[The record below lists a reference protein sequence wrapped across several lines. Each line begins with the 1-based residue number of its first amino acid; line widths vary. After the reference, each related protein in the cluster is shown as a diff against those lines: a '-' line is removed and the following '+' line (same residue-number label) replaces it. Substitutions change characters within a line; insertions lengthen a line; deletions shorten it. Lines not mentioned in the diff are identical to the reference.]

1 MTLLES
7 IYKRVKNEPLM
18 PDAVYMLEDDDKKN
32 TSVLI
37 IPTEGYV
44 TLDVPI
50 YTANFQI
57 LTRAKAYPEASD
69 LSWKVFR
76 VVEEYIPKDADD
88 YVFGFPSMTQQP
100 SYIGK
105 DDKKRHVFSFN
116 FTYPTTRHEHI
127 QH

>member
-1 MTLLES
+1 M
-7 IYKRVKNEPLM
+7 I
-18 PDAVYMLEDDDKKN
+18 EDDDKKN

-37 IPTEGYV
+37 SPMQGFV
-44 TLDVPI
+44 TLDIPI

-57 LTRAKAYPEASD
+57 LTRAKQYSEASD

-76 VVEEYIPKDADD
+76 IVEDYIPKDADD

-105 DDKKRHVFSFN
+105 DDKKRYVFSFN
-116 FTYPTTRHEHI
+116 FTYPTTRYDHI
-127 QH
+127 KQ

>member
-7 IYKRVKNEPLM
+7 IYNRVKSEPLM
-18 PDAVYMLEDDDKKN
+18 PQNAVYMIEDDDERD
-32 TSVLI
+32 TSVLV
-37 IPTEGYV
+37 IPTEGYA
-44 TLDVPI
+44 TPDVPI

-57 LTRAKAYPEASD
+57 LTRAGTYPKASD

-76 VVEEYIPKDADD
+76 VVEEYIPEDADD

-116 FTYPTTRHEHI
+116 FTYQITRYDHI
-127 QH
+127 H